1 MHVIALQEQVKHA
14 LDLMQDEL
22 HTCADVTLHLCEIII
37 L

>member
-1 MHVIALQEQVKHA
+1 MHVKLHRSKHA

-22 HTCADVTLHLCEIII
+22 HTCADVIMHLREIII